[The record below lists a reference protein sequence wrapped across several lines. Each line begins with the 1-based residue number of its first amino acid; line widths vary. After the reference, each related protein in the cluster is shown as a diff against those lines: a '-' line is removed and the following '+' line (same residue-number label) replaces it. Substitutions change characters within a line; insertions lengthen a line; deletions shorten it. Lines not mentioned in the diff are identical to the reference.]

1 MASGL
6 DVQLVNKHW
15 QQALEK
21 HAKRTS
27 HHPKSERGPRWSVP
41 LRDKS
46 LEPVSGRKRERL
58 LP

>member
-1 MASGL
+1 MGL
-6 DVQLVNKHW
+6 DVGKVNKW
-15 QQALEK
+15 WEKALK
-21 HAKRTS
+21 KDAQRTS

-46 LEPVSGRKRERL
+46 LEPTSGRKRERL

>member
-1 MASGL
+1 MSL
-6 DVQLVNKHW
+6 DVGKVNKFW
-15 QQALEK
+15 QKALKKE
-21 HAKRTS
+21 ATRAS

-46 LEPVSGRKRERL
+46 IEPYSGKKRERL

>member
-1 MASGL
+1 MGL
-6 DVQLVNKHW
+6 DVGKVNKFW
-15 QQALEK
+15 QKALKKE
-21 HAKRTS
+21 ATRAS

-46 LEPVSGRKRERL
+46 IEPTSGRKRERL